1 MSIEKLASLSLPA
14 ALNAAQC
21 RARDAQFEAADFA
34 RLNPDDEDMNH
45 ALALAATAAR
55 RIADLVAVRVN
66 ARRVVREERE
76 AELRA
81 NPYRFVINH
90 KAGGQTK
97 GGAKSKALAIDHLRK
112 IADDEPGSV
121 CFYTGRNGNMERP
134 QRIHNTGRHARAVA
148 RAAVRGG
155 EA

>member
-1 MSIEKLASLSLPA
+1 MSIEKLASLNIPV
-14 ALNAAQC
+14 ALNAAQV
-21 RARDAQFEAADFA
+21 RARDAQSEAMDFA
-34 RLNPDDEDMNH
+34 RLNPHDDDMIH
-45 ALALAATAAR
+45 ALTLAANAAKR
-55 RIADLVAVRVN
+55 MAHLVEMRVN
-66 ARRVVREERE
+66 ARRAVRAAHE

-81 NPYRFVINH
+81 NPFRFVINH

-97 GGAKSKALAIDHLRK
+97 GGAASKALAIDHLRK
-112 IADDEPGSV
+112 VADDEPGAV
-121 CFYTGRNGNMERP
+121 CFYTGRDGALERP